1 MRGLGLR
8 IAGMLVVAVGLT
20 VDGAAQDDALVV
32 RALDT
37 GGTPVAGLLLSAGG
51 GFRAETDADGFVR
64 LSLPRDT
71 GVGDWVRVDIAS
83 PSAAEDLVW
92 LTPWD
97 HALQVPPLDEP
108 TRRFVGLVVEERGSP
123 RLLDAPQALV
133 ERVVALA
140 VELSVD
146 AESFD
151 ATLVA
156 TLEDTAMRY
165 ELSAYELDEAIRQW
179 GATVEDPYHRGLAAL
194 YDLEFAEA
202 AEALSMALEQ
212 ADAAASA
219 PPHVFTRSLFLG
231 HARWAEGRPDEA
243 ASALGRAAEIRE
255 DDPRLLH
262 VWGRALLAAGRHA
275 DAERALQYALTM
287 MGPTTGTE
295 DVGGALISHTLGR
308 LFQRQGQYARAERFF
323 DGALAIAEPALG
335 DTHPTIGGWLDDMA
349 SLYLAQ
355 QRPGEAQVAQER
367 SLAIAETWWG
377 ADHPVVGDRLNGLAG
392 LHDAQGRL
400 GEAES
405 HFRRALEI
413 AESALGP
420 THPTVGI
427 RLNNLA
433 MNYQAQ
439 RRYEEADVLFNR
451 AFTVLE
457 GAYGPIHPN
466 VAAVLQNHGM
476 LLREMGRPDEGAELE
491 RRAVEA
497 SGRSRD

>member
-1 MRGLGLR
+1 MT
-8 IAGMLVVAVGLT
+8 VVGLT
-20 VDGAAQDDALVV
+20 VDGVAQDDRLVV

-37 GGTPVAGLLLSAGG
+37 GDVPVTGLLLSADGG
-51 GFRAETDADGFVR
+51 DRAETGADGVVR
-64 LSLPRDT
+64 LRLPPGTRA
-71 GVGDWVRVDIAS
+71 GDWVRVDIAS

-97 HALQVPPLDEP
+97 HGLQVPALDAP
-108 TRRFVGLVVEERGSP
+108 SRYPVDIVVEERGSP
-123 RLLDAPQALV
+123 RLLDAPVALV
-133 ERVVALA
+133 ERVVAVA
-140 VELSVD
+140 AELSVD

-156 TLEDTAMRY
+156 TLEDTAARY

-179 GATVEDPYHRGLAAL
+179 AASVEAPYHRGLASL
-194 YDLEFAEA
+194 YELAFSEA
-202 AEALSMALEQ
+202 ADALAASLEQ
-212 ADAAASA
+212 TDGSGSA
-219 PPHVFTRSLFLG
+219 PPDVVTRSLFLG
-231 HARWAEGRPDEA
+231 HARWAEGRPGEA
-243 ASALGRAAEIRE
+243 ASALERAAGIRD

-262 VWGRALLAAGRHA
+262 VWGRALLTAGRHA
-275 DAERALQYALTM
+275 DAERALQYALSVLGTTS
-287 MGPTTGTE
+287 GP
-295 DVGGALISHTLGR
+295 DVGAALVSHTLGR
-308 LFQRQGQYARAERFF
+308 LFQRQGQYGRAQRFF
-323 DGALAIAEPALG
+323 DGALAIAEPVLG
-335 DTHPTIGGWLDDMA
+335 DTHPTIGGWFDDMA

-377 ADHPVVGDRLNGLAG
+377 ADHPVVGDRLNGLAV

-420 THPTVGI
+420 MHPTVGI

-439 RRYEEADVLFNR
+439 RRYEEADVLFTR
-451 AFTVLE
+451 AFAVLE
-457 GAYGPIHPN
+457 AAFGATHPN

-497 SGRSRD
+497 AGRSRD